1 MSEDPRS
8 LAQRAI
14 SALPKALGERAIVRE
29 LAERLAD
36 EMLRYGVGTVP
47 GLRHQDDAA
56 LVLEQIC
63 EDIEAA
69 QLLSEYLSPKQQASE
84 EISPEERLKRVLDKA
99 EQVQGEL
106 KGGLSVQAAIRR
118 ELADTD
124 CGACDHPT
132 CDLYSIA
139 LANGSDKDNTKCEP
153 GGPKVTAQVE
163 LVMTIAKGSKVEPD
177 KILAIEALAA
187 EAGKREGGPRV
198 LCIGSQHGFMGA
210 ALAQI
215 YSQVEFTLIESDL
228 RRVWF
233 LKRLV
238 NLLGVRNCTIRAGAA
253 EDHVQRLADRYDL
266 VLVPSLA
273 PDSAFALGLPFA
285 APGGR
290 VLNLQDETWSELAAE
305 YQRHG
310 LGRRL
315 PLHRPLEFQSAP
327 IAGHVF
333 LVVMRPVAAA
343 ATAPVEPAS
352 DAVTV

>member
-1 MSEDPRS
+1 MSANPRS
-8 LAQRAI
+8 VAQRAI
-14 SALPKALGERAIVRE
+14 SALPTALGERTIVRD
-29 LAERLAD
+29 LAHRLAD
-36 EMLRYGVGTVP
+36 EILRYGVGTLP
-47 GLRHQDDAA
+47 GQRHTPDGAH
-56 LVLEQIC
+56 VLEQIC

-69 QLLSEYLSPKQQASE
+69 QLLAEYLAPQREAAE
-84 EISPEERLKRVLDKA
+84 ELTPEQRLARILDKA
-99 EQVQGEL
+99 EQVQREL
-106 KGGLSVQAAIRR
+106 AGGLSLQEAIRR

-139 LANGSDKDNTKCEP
+139 LANGTDKDNTKCEP

-163 LVMTIAKGSKVEPD
+163 LVMTVAKGAPVQAD

-187 EAGKREGGPRV
+187 ESGKREGGPRV
-198 LCIGSQHGFMGA
+198 LVLGSGHGFMGA

-215 YSQVEFTLIESDL
+215 YPDVEFTLIEAEL

-238 NLLGVRNCTIRAGAA
+238 NLLGVRNCTIRTGAA
-253 EDHVQRLADRYDL
+253 EHYLERLADRFDL
-266 VLVPSLA
+266 VLVPSLL
-273 PDSAFALGLPFA
+273 PDAAFALGLPFA
-285 APGGR
+285 RPGGR
-290 VLNLQDETWSELAAE
+290 VLNLQDENWSERAAE

-315 PLHRPLEFQSAP
+315 PLHRPLEFSAAP

-333 LVVMRPVAAA
+333 LVVMRPQASTTAAA
-343 ATAPVEPAS
+343 EQPQS
-352 DAVTV
+352 DAVAV